1 MRKRKDKSSMFDY
14 HIYFII
20 VLILLALIRIY
31 IADSV
36 DNINN
41 KLSSIESSIDD
52 QMVIDRVN
60 KEIKEGIRNSDGS
73 LKLLPSDYSNLNDYW
88 ISVENIEVSEGY
100 AYIYSNGLIYDTEF
114 IPKFADPIDSYKLH
128 IWIDVGAEDEMP
140 GCIDLVAYDI
150 VRCIN

>member
-1 MRKRKDKSSMFDY
+1 MI

-20 VLILLALIRIY
+20 ILIQITLLLYY
-31 IADSV
+31 IDMRFNYIN
-36 DNINN
+36 DN
-41 KLSSIESSIDD
+41 LASIESSIDEN
-52 QMVIDRVN
+52 MVIDRVN
-60 KEIKEGIRNSDGS
+60 KEIEKGIRNEDGS
-73 LKLLPSDYSNLNDYW
+73 LKLLPSNDSNLRDYW
-88 ISVENIEVSEGY
+88 IDAENIEISEGY
-100 AYIYSNGLIYDTEF
+100 VYIYSNGFIYDTEF